1 MVDSLTS
8 ALFEKEQARTLRTLS
23 TPERIQKFLDEE
35 LAYNHAVTCYSPRL
49 VLQHKKAHCME
60 GALLAAAALR
70 FHGHPPL
77 LVDLEA
83 SHDDDHVLAVYKSNN
98 RWGALGKSNYSGL
111 RYRSPIYRTI
121 RELVLTYFDHYF
133 NLRGDKS
140 LRAFS
145 LPVNLT
151 RFDRIQWMTRNEEVW
166 EIPEHLCTI
175 RHTALLSDATA
186 RTLRR
191 VDKRIFAAGRL
202 GGSF

>member
-1 MVDSLTS
+1 MVDSFTVG
-8 ALFEKEQARTLRTLS
+8 LFTKEQARTLRALS
-23 TPERIQKFLDEE
+23 TPECIQKFLDQE
-35 LAYNHAVTCYSPRL
+35 LAYNHDATCYSPTL

-70 FHGHPPL
+70 FHGHSPL

-83 SHDDDHVLAVYKSNN
+83 RHDDDHVLAVYKLNN
-98 RWGALGKSNYSGL
+98 LWGAVAKSNYSGL
-111 RYRSPIYRTI
+111 RYRSPVYRSV
-121 RELVLTYFDHYF
+121 RELVLSYFDHYY

-151 RFDRIQWMTRNEEVW
+151 RFDRIQWMTRNGEIW

-175 RHTALLSDATA
+175 RHIPLIPEAAARALH
-186 RTLRR
+186 R

>member
-1 MVDSLTS
+1 MPETFS
-8 ALFEKEQARTLRTLS
+8 KEAARTLRALS
-23 TPERIQKFLDEE
+23 TPERIQKFHDTEI
-35 LAYNHAVTCYSPRL
+35 AYNHAGTCYSPRL
-49 VLQHKKAHCME
+49 VLEHKKAHCME

-70 FHGHPPL
+70 FHGHRPL

-83 SHDDDHVLAVYKSNN
+83 KHDDDHVLAVYQSGNL
-98 RWGALGKSNYSGL
+98 WGSLAKSNYSGL
-111 RYRSPIYRTI
+111 RYRSPVYRTI
-121 RELVLTYFDHYF
+121 RELVLSYFEHYF

-140 LRAFS
+140 LRAYS

-151 RFDRIQWMTRNEEVW
+151 RFDRIQWMTRNDEVW
-166 EIPEHLCTI
+166 EIPQHLCEI
-175 RHTALLSDATA
+175 RHIPLISEATA

>member
-1 MVDSLTS
+1 MR
-8 ALFEKEQARTLRTLS
+8 ALS
-23 TPERIQKFLDEE
+23 TPERIQKFLDQE
-35 LAYNHAVTCYSPRL
+35 LAYNHAGTCYSPSL
-49 VLQHKKAHCME
+49 VLQHKTAHCME
-60 GALLAAAALR
+60 GALLAAAAFR

-83 SHDDDHVLAVYKSNN
+83 KHDDDHVLAVYKSGNL
-98 RWGALGKSNYSGL
+98 WGAVAKSNYSGL
-111 RYRSPIYRTI
+111 RYRSPIYRTL
-121 RELVLTYFDHYF
+121 RELVASYFDHYY

-151 RFDRIQWMTRNEEVW
+151 RFDRIQWMTRNDEVW

-175 RHTALLSDATA
+175 RHTPLISDAAA